1 MISLFFFWTLQTMY
15 FYVLFDAAAIAH
27 RLFSQPELVGF
38 KNLRVLATTAANC
51 FRWSVSRH
59 ANRRARRHVRSRA
72 GRLSINHRPGSQAS
86 LLHRRITAS
95 VP

>member
-1 MISLFFFWTLQTMY
+1 MISLFFLLNIANDV
-15 FYVLFDAAAIAH
+15 FYVQFDTAGDCTSA
-27 RLFSQPELVGF
+27 FSQPELVGY